1 MMIKILCFRND
12 EESLVSSECL
22 QIAYLPTN
30 KNHFLLLFSREILIL
45 DLELGQAIGSF
56 AVENNSPS
64 FVQIIPC
71 WHRDAFFCLHDNGS
85 ITLKLR
91 RCPASIPYHLD
102 DDNPDS
108 LLTNKVSIEIC
119 YDPKCHSDVFRLS
132 RLCRIMGFSV
142 NPSNEKEISLILS
155 DGRILLWE
163 LTAEPIIKTI
173 GGKNEE
179 CPLNLGE
186 MLQPLVC
193 FSGNRS
199 TTASLKL
206 KFTLNGMFEGVAS
219 NPTCLKMCPALTT
232 KNWAVYK
239 PFAAVG
245 KNPSHVY
252 LRSKTKYIQES
263 EGVVH

>member
-1 MMIKILCFRND
+1 M
-12 EESLVSSECL
+12 
-22 QIAYLPTN
+22 
-30 KNHFLLLFSREILIL
+30 
-45 DLELGQAIGSF
+45 
-56 AVENNSPS
+56 
-64 FVQIIPC
+64 QIIPC

-91 RCPASIPYHLD
+91 RCPTSIPYHLD

-108 LLTNKVSIEIC
+108 LLTNKVSIDIS

-173 GGKNEE
+173 GGRNEE

-199 TTASLKL
+199 TTASPKL

-245 KNPSHVY
+245 KNQVIFIY
-252 LRSKTKYIQES
+252 
-263 EGVVH
+263 